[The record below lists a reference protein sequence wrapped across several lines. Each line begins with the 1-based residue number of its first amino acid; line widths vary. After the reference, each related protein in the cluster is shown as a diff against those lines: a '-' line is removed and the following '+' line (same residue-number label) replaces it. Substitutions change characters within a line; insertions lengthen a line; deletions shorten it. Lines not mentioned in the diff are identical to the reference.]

1 MTISVIIPTFN
12 EAENITELVTFIRH
26 LGYEEI
32 LEILVVDG
40 GSKDNTAGLAREAGA
55 VVMVSDLRSRAAQ
68 MNLGA
73 NRAKGDIL
81 YFVHADVR
89 LLSSFVTDIRESLD
103 QGFQSGCYRYIFDS
117 NKFLLKVN
125 AYFTRFDA
133 IMCRGGDQ
141 TLFVRKSIFNSLG
154 GYDES
159 YTIMEDYNFILR
171 LRKKYKFKVI
181 QKDIIVSA
189 RKYEMNSWFRVQ
201 IANLSV
207 FMMFFFRRSPGEMK
221 QIYKILLTYR

>member
-1 MTISVIIPTFN
+1 MTISIIIPTFN
-12 EAENITELVTFIRH
+12 EAENITGLVTFIRH
-26 LGYEEI
+26 LEYEEVQ
-32 LEILVVDG
+32 EILVVDG
-40 GSKDNTAGLAREAGA
+40 GSKDDTVRLAREAGA
-55 VVMVSDLRSRAAQ
+55 VVMVSDQRSRAAQ

-73 NRAKGDIL
+73 KRAKGDIL

-89 LLSSFVTDIRESLD
+89 LLSSFVTDISESLD

-171 LRKKYKFKVI
+171 LRKEYKFKVI

>member
-1 MTISVIIPTFN
+1 MTISIIIPTFN

-40 GSKDNTAGLAREAGA
+40 GSKDDTVMLAREAGA
-55 VVMVSDLRSRAAQ
+55 VVMTSDQRSRAAQ

-73 NRAKGDIL
+73 NSAKGDIL

-103 QGFQSGCYRYIFDS
+103 EGFQSGCYRYIFDS
-117 NKFLLKVN
+117 DKFLLKVN

-171 LRKKYKFKVI
+171 LRKKCRFKII

-207 FMMFFFRRSPGEMK
+207 FIMFFFRRSPGEMK

>member
-12 EAENITELVTFIRH
+12 EAENITELVSFIRQ
-26 LGYEEI
+26 LERKEI
-32 LEILVVDG
+32 VEIVVVDG
-40 GSKDNTAGLAREAGA
+40 GSTDATCVQAQKAGA
-55 VVMVSDLRSRAAQ
+55 VVIASNLRSRAIQ

-73 NRAKGDIL
+73 KHALGDIL
-81 YFVHADVR
+81 YFVHADVK
-89 LLSSFVTDIRESLD
+89 LLPSVVDDIKESLD
-103 QGFQSGCYRYIFDS
+103 QGFDSGCYRYIFDS
-117 NKFLLKVN
+117 DKFLLRVN

-141 TLFVRKSIFNSLG
+141 TLYVRNSIFNSLG

-159 YTIMEDYNFILR
+159 YTIMEDYNFIIR
-171 LRKKYKFKVI
+171 LRKKYTFRII

-189 RKYEMNSWFRVQ
+189 RKYETNSWFRVQ

-207 FMMFFFRRSPGEMK
+207 FLMFFFRRSPGEMK